1 MRTDATTL
9 DSHATAYSKD
19 FAHFEENRIV
29 HEAYGLRIA
38 TQLVQRGARRVLS
51 LGIGHTEVA
60 RPVVELLRRGQ
71 IDRYVIVDA
80 APTIIAGFREQM
92 APLPPALDLVQ
103 AFFEDFDESL
113 GTFDAIEAGFILEHV
128 DDPGLVLRRMR
139 SFIAPGGCLH
149 VAVPNARSLHRLLG
163 QEAGLLAD
171 LYALSDADRALGHRR
186 YFDVD
191 RLTTLAKQSG
201 WSVDACAGLLLKPF
215 TTSQLATLALPPPA
229 WRALQAL
236 AAPYPAISNA
246 FCMEL
251 SACA

>member
-1 MRTDATTL
+1 MSTDATTL
-9 DSHATAYSKD
+9 NSHAAAYSKN

-38 TQLVQRGARRVLS
+38 SQLLQRGARQVLS

-60 RPVVELLRRGQ
+60 RPVVQLLRSGQ

-80 APTIIAGFREQM
+80 APAIIAGFREQL
-92 APLPPALDLVQ
+92 APLPPGLDLVQ

-113 GTFDAIEAGFILEHV
+113 GPFDAIEAGFILEHV

-139 SFIAPGGCLH
+139 RFIAPGGQLF

-163 QEAGLLAD
+163 HEAGLLAD
-171 LYALSDADRALGHRR
+171 VYALSDADRSLGHRR

-191 RLTTLAKQSG
+191 SLTALAEQSG

-215 TTSQLATLALPPPA
+215 TTGQLEKLELPPA
-229 WRALQAL
+229 VWRALQTL
-236 AAPYPAISNA
+236 AAPYPQISNA

-251 SACA
+251 SACG